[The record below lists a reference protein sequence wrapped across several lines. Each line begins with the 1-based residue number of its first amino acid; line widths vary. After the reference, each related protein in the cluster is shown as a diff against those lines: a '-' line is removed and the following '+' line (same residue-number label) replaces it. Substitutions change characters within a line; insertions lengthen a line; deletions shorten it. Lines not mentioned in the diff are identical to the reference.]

1 MVKDQ
6 TGVIKPEVI
15 RARDLKDLEKELMT
29 MSVKMLKLETV
40 YNSWDFLLKSRALIT
55 GIFIIEFE
63 LVYKKVD

>member
-6 TGVIKPEVI
+6 TGVIKPEI
-15 RARDLKDLEKELMT
+15 IHARDLKDLEKELMT

-40 YNSWDFLLKSRALIT
+40 HKSWNILLKGRTLIT

-63 LVYKKVD
+63 FIYKKVD